1 LEKTITIVDNQL
13 DADEDKKARE
23 VLRILEGMSVHSIY
37 RVLRVVDANVVVYK
51 TIIAEGSPLLAEI

>member
-1 LEKTITIVDNQL
+1 MEKTITIVDNQL